1 MYFIIILFFIYFY
14 YNTFIFIIIF
24 EGYSPVALLNLWIIY
39 IGLLPVIVQVIYTG
53 LLPVIV
59 QVIYTGLL
67 PVIMYPKSQQIRISQ
82 LILNLT
88 TRLSLGLFTQVY

>member
-1 MYFIIILFFIYFY
+1 MPKITIMRA
-14 YNTFIFIIIF
+14 
-24 EGYSPVALLNLWIIY
+24 YSPVALLNLWIIY

-82 LILNLT
+82 LILNLVMWFF
-88 TRLSLGLFTQVY
+88 LGLIGSLRDL